1 MVSRFLYPRAGS
13 VPAGSFIGFI
23 VLSLLGVPLWVSAGF
38 LLLLSGL
45 LISVAYPVGMDIRRR
60 GRYAAGVGIGGQNGL
75 CVVLRVNGKGSL
87 KMTAATTPSQSKS
100 QSSLKTG
107 FAVFRLLFCVF
118 RLLGLRYP

>member
-13 VPAGSFIGFI
+13 VIGFI

-60 GRYAAGVGIGGQNGL
+60 GRYAAGAGIGGQNGL

-118 RLLGLRYP
+118 RLLGLRCP

>member
-45 LISVAYPVGMDIRRR
+45 LISVDVSCGHRT
-60 GRYAAGVGIGGQNGL
+60 YAAGADTPQGQELVDKNGL
-75 CVVLRVNGKGSL
+75 MCRVTSE
-87 KMTAATTPSQSKS
+87 
-100 QSSLKTG
+100 
-107 FAVFRLLFCVF
+107 R
-118 RLLGLRYP
+118 